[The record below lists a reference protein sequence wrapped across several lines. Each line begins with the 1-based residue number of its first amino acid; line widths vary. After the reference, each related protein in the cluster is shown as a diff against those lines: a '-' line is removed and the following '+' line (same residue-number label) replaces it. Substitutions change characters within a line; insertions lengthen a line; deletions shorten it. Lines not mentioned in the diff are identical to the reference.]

1 MKWLKNIFGNKSAKE
16 ESVILELCEVN
27 SWLEERGKESGFIER
42 SKVIYGRMDDVAKD
56 LSKDIS
62 NLEMASANDD
72 TPPKLLRAGLAAR
85 GEVVKQ
91 LETLCEKLLPP
102 KKNDL
107 DSAFQHH
114 WALSLIHI

>member
-1 MKWLKNIFGNKSAKE
+1 MNWLKNIFGKKSAKE
-16 ESVILELCEVN
+16 EPTILQLAGIN
-27 SWLEERGKESGFIER
+27 SWLEERGKESSGIER
-42 SKVIYGRMDDVAKD
+42 LNEIYGRIEVVAGS

-62 NLEMASANDD
+62 DLAAADADEG

-91 LETLCEKLLPP
+91 LATLCEKLSPP
-102 KKNDL
+102 KKKDN

-114 WALSLIHI
+114 WTLVKGLE